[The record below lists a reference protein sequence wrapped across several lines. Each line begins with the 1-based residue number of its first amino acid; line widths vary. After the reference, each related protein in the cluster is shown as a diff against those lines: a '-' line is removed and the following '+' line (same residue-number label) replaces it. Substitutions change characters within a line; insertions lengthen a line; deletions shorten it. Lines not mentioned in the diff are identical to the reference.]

1 MILTPLVIWNH
12 LTKKKNNYFGG
23 QIPHQW
29 TLSLSKSKSN
39 DLPSLLQQKKRVK
52 MSKIK
57 FGIKIEFCKI
67 QENGYLI
74 AKINKGLK
82 WIFDRNFQFHLC
94 YSPFH
99 FSYLSFNSII
109 PYKKNMQLGSNLV
122 LKGLNYATKIF
133 EDEIKDFQKLIFICL
148 SLEKLFS

>member
-1 MILTPLVIWNH
+1 MNTFSLQIEIQWPPLSPP
-12 LTKKKNNYFGG
+12 TKKK
-23 QIPHQW
+23 
-29 TLSLSKSKSN
+29 
-39 DLPSLLQQKKRVK
+39 VK

-74 AKINKGLK
+74 TKINKGLK

-94 YSPFH
+94 YLPFH

-109 PYKKNMQLGSNLV
+109 PYKKKKNMQLGSNLV
-122 LKGLNYATKIF
+122 LKGLNCATKIF
-133 EDEIKDFQKLIFICL
+133 EDQIKDFQKLIFICL